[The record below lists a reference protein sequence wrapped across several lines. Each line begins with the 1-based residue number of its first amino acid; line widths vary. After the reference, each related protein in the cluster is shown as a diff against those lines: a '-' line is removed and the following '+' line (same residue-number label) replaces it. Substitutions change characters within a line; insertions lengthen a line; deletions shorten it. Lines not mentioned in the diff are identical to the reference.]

1 MVQVKGYLNENAIDI
16 NDFVL
21 KPEQIA
27 EIILLI
33 DDGKISNSVATQKVF
48 GELIN
53 QPEKTALQIAEALNL
68 LQESN
73 GDELQQW
80 IDAAIA
86 KFPEKVTEYKGG
98 KVSLVGLFMGE
109 VMKLSKGKADPKVAS
124 QMVKDTLD
132 KA

>member
-1 MVQVKGYLNENAIDI
+1 
-16 NDFVL
+16 
-21 KPEQIA
+21 
-27 EIILLI
+27 
-33 DDGKISNSVATQKVF
+33 VF

-68 LQESN
+68 IQESN
-73 GDELQQW
+73 SDELQQW
-80 IDAAIA
+80 IDAAVA
-86 KFPEKVTEYKGG
+86 KFPEKVIEYKGG

-132 KA
+132 RA